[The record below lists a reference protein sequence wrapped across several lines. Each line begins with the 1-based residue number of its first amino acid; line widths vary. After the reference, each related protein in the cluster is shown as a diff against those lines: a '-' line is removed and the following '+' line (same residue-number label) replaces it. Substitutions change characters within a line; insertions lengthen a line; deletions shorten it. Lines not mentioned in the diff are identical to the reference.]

1 MDGTRKNIMIIKIN
15 EMKLFGYHGLYD
27 VEKENGQDFVI
38 NIAVELAYQA
48 ESYDS
53 IDSAVDYVEIAKIA
67 KEIFNN
73 DRYNL
78 IETLAVEISNSIM
91 ENNKIDAATV
101 SIKKVSPPIDLDL
114 ESVEVEYRQ
123 ERG

>member
-15 EMKLFGYHGLYD
+15 EIKLFGYHGLYD

-53 IDSAVDYVEIAKIA
+53 IDGAVDYVEIAKIA
-67 KEIFNN
+67 KETFNN

-78 IETLAVEISNSIM
+78 IETLAIEISNDQA
-91 ENNKIDAATV
+91 NPCQ
-101 SIKKVSPPIDLDL
+101 KKYFALHSF
-114 ESVEVEYRQ
+114 
-123 ERG
+123 

>member
-1 MDGTRKNIMIIKIN
+1 MDGTRKNIMKIKIN

-38 NIAVELAYQA
+38 NIAVELDYQA

-91 ENNKIDAATV
+91 ENNKIDATTV

-123 ERG
+123 DRG

>member
-78 IETLAVEISNSIM
+78 IETLAVEISNSLM
-91 ENNKIDAATV
+91 ENNKIDATTV

-114 ESVEVEYRQ
+114 ESIEVEYRQ